1 MARTY
6 TTRTLLPLGQ
16 AKEEDF
22 NSEIMGAVQEFNGQ
36 LDGHQ
41 LPLQQ
46 ITASHIKQPTA
57 STQYINIDGTYSTY
71 MTTQSYHQ
79 SEHTVGNTLARLE
92 YNNPLWQG
100 GNSWIRLRDVLIDDG
115 VNVGGAQLTFNALE
129 GMLVGNAVIDF
140 FFDPG
145 EYEVTLSA
153 SGTPVTADRL
163 IAYDEPYYIEWG
175 VFIDDVC
182 VSQSGLIWP
191 RRMTLNL
198 PFNAPVSSKL
208 CKIDIR
214 FKIGFADTVTLFT
227 QAGYT
232 LFREQ
237 GMQYNGG
244 NLWVRNQYR

>member
-16 AKEEDF
+16 AKVEDF

-57 STQYINIDGTYSTY
+57 STQYINMDGTYSTY

-79 SEHTVGNTLARLE
+79 SEHTVGNTFARLE
-92 YNNPLWQG
+92 YNNVLWQG
-100 GNSWIRLRDVLIDDG
+100 GNAWIRLRDVLVDDS
-115 VNVGGAQLTFNALE
+115 VNLGGAQLTFNALE
-129 GMLVGNAVIDF
+129 GMLVGCAVIDF

-145 EYEVTLSA
+145 EYEFTNNV
-153 SGTPVTADRL
+153 GTADRL
-163 IAYDEPYYIEWG
+163 IAFDEEYYIEWG

-208 CKIDIR
+208 CKVDIR
-214 FKIGFADTVTLFT
+214 FKIVFADTVDFP
-227 QAGYT
+227 AGFNI
-232 LFREQ
+232 FREQ

>member
-22 NSEIMGAVQEFNGQ
+22 NSEVMGAIQEFNGQ

-41 LPLQQ
+41 LPLNQ
-46 ITASHIKQPTA
+46 ITNAHLKQPV
-57 STQYINIDGTYSTY
+57 SSVQYLNYDGTYSSY

-79 SEHTVGNTLARLE
+79 TEHTVGQTFARLE
-92 YNNPLWQG
+92 FNNTLWNG
-100 GNSWIRLRDVLIDDG
+100 PNAWIRLRDVLVDDN
-115 VNVGGAQLTFNALE
+115 VNIGGAQLTFNALE
-129 GMLVGNAVIDF
+129 GMLVGCAVIDF
-140 FFDPG
+140 FFDAG
-145 EYEVTLSA
+145 EYKFTNEVGSQF
-153 SGTPVTADRL
+153 RL
-163 IAYDEPYYIEWG
+163 IGYDEPYTIEWG

-214 FKIGFADTVTLFT
+214 FKINFKDNLVEST
-227 QAGYT
+227 QSGYEVY
-232 LFREQ
+232 RQQ

>member
-22 NSEIMGAVQEFNGQ
+22 NFEIMGSLQEFNGQ
-36 LDGHQ
+36 LDQHQ

-46 ITASHIKQPTA
+46 ITFDKIKQPTS
-57 STQYINIDGTYSTY
+57 STQYASVDGSYTSY
-71 MTTQSYHQ
+71 MTTQSYSQ
-79 SEHTVGNTLARLE
+79 TEHVVGNTLARLE
-92 YNNPLWQG
+92 FNNTLWNG
-100 GNSWIRLRDVLIDDG
+100 PNAWIRLRDVLLDDS

-129 GMLVGNAVIDF
+129 GMLVGCAVIDF

-145 EYEVTLSA
+145 EYIFTTGEPAL
-153 SGTPVTADRL
+153 TAYRL

-182 VSQSGLIWP
+182 VSQSGAIWP

-198 PFNAPVSSKL
+198 PFNAPTSSKL

-214 FKIGFADTVTLFT
+214 FKIAFYDTVGDS
-227 QAGYT
+227 QQSGYNVD
-232 LFREQ
+232 REQ
-237 GMQYNGG
+237 GLQYQGG

>member
-6 TTRTLLPLGQ
+6 TTRTLLPPGQ

-22 NSEIMGAVQEFNGQ
+22 NSEVMGALQEFNGQ

-41 LPLQQ
+41 LPLNQ
-46 ITASHIKQPTA
+46 ITNAHLKQPTA
-57 STQYINIDGTYSTY
+57 STQYLNYDGTYSSY

-79 SEHTVGNTLARLE
+79 SEHTVGQTLARLE
-92 YNNPLWQG
+92 FNNNLWNG
-100 GNSWIRLRDVLIDDG
+100 PNAWIRLRDVLIDDG

-140 FFDPG
+140 FYDAG
-145 EYEVTLSA
+145 EYKFTNDAGLA
-153 SGTPVTADRL
+153 YRL
-163 IAYDEPYYIEWG
+163 IGYDEPYTIEWG

-214 FKIGFADTVTLFT
+214 FKINFKDTLTDSI
-227 QAGYT
+227 QAGFE
-232 LFREQ
+232 LIREQ

-244 NLWVRNQYR
+244 NIWVRNQYR

>member
-22 NSEIMGAVQEFNGQ
+22 NSEIMGAVQELNGQ

-46 ITASHIKQPTA
+46 ITATHIKQPTS

-79 SEHTVGNTLARLE
+79 SEHTVGNTFARLE
-92 YNNPLWQG
+92 YKNDLWQG
-100 GNSWIRLRDVLIDDG
+100 GNSWIRLRDVLIDDS

-129 GMLVGNAVIDF
+129 GMLAGNAVIDF

-145 EYEVTLSA
+145 EYEVFIA
-153 SGTPVTADRL
+153 QVGTVDRL
-163 IAYDEPYYIEWG
+163 IAFDEPYYIEWG

-208 CKIDIR
+208 CKVDIR
-214 FKIGFADTVTLFT
+214 FKIGFADTVNLFT
-227 QAGYT
+227 QVGYT

>member
-41 LPLQQ
+41 LPLNQ
-46 ITASHIKQPTA
+46 ITAAHLKQPT
-57 STQYINIDGTYSTY
+57 SSIQYLNYDGTYSSY

-79 SEHTVGNTLARLE
+79 TEHSVGANLARLE
-92 YNNPLWQG
+92 FNNNLWNG
-100 GNSWIRLRDVLIDDG
+100 PNAWIRLRDVLIDDG

-129 GMLVGNAVIDF
+129 GMLVGCAVIDF
-140 FFDPG
+140 FFDAG
-145 EYEVTLSA
+145 EYEYTVSQG
-153 SGTPVTADRL
+153 GTSLTAYRL
-163 IAYDEPYYIEWG
+163 VGYDEPYSIEWG

-214 FKIGFADTVTLFT
+214 FKINFKDTLVDSTL
-227 QAGYT
+227 AGYD
-232 LFREQ
+232 LIREQ